1 MASWVQGSAG
11 VAVIGGGVI
20 GASVA
25 YHLAARGARDVV
37 VLDRAP
43 HPGAGSTGRATGGFR
58 VQFASAI
65 EVQLSLLAREKLLAF
80 AAETGGDCGYVP
92 AGYLWLAETAAELAA
107 LRDALAV
114 QRANGVDD
122 AVEVDLDTIAAL
134 HPALRPGGL
143 AGGTYCARDGFIR
156 PLQILDGYRRA
167 AERFGARFAWD
178 SEAVE
183 LVRGDG
189 GRIVAVRTPRE
200 TLAVG
205 AVVNAAG
212 PWAAR
217 VASLAGIDLPVTA
230 LRRQVAVTVP
240 TAALPA
246 SMPMTIFAGDGF
258 HVRMRDGRVLLLLPS
273 PGAADPFDDSVDDAW
288 VDAVARVARTR
299 IPVLREVA
307 IERRACWAGLYEMS
321 PDGHAIVGAA
331 PGVPNLYF
339 VSGSSGHGVMHAPAL
354 GHLLAEIVLDGA
366 ARTLDVT
373 ALRPDRFVP
382 GELASGAELL

>member
-1 MASWVQGSAG
+1 MASLVNGSAA

-43 HPGAGSTGRATGGFR
+43 RPGAGSTGRATGGFR
-58 VQFASAI
+58 VQFGSAI
-65 EVQLSLLAREKLLAF
+65 EVQLSLLAREKLRCF

-122 AVEVDLDTIAAL
+122 AIEADAGAIAELNPAVRVE
-134 HPALRPGGL
+134 GL
-143 AGGTYCARDGFIR
+143 VGGTYCARDGFIR

-167 AERFGARFAWD
+167 AERLGVRFLWE
-178 SEAVE
+178 SEVVE
-183 LVRGDG
+183 LARGRDG
-189 GRIVAVRTPRE
+189 RVVAVRTPRG
-200 TLAVG
+200 TIATD

-217 VASLAGIDLPVTA
+217 IASLAGVDLPVAA

-246 SMPMTIFAGDGF
+246 AMPMTIFAGDGF
-258 HVRMRDGRVLLLLPS
+258 HLRVRDGRVLLLLPS
-273 PGAADPFDDSVDDAW
+273 PGASDPFDDTVDGAW
-288 VDAVARVARTR
+288 IETVTRIARARV
-299 IPVLREVA
+299 PQLRDVA
-307 IERRACWAGLYEMS
+307 IERAACWAGLYEMS

-331 PGVPNLYF
+331 PGVRNFYF
-339 VSGSSGHGVMHAPAL
+339 ANGSSGHGVMHAPAL
-354 GHLLAEIVLDGA
+354 GQLVAEIVLDGA
-366 ARTLDVT
+366 ARALDVT
-373 ALRPDRFVP
+373 ALRPDRFTR
-382 GELASGAELL
+382 GESARRAELL